1 MRKLLVLVVLLT
13 VAEAAIAQ
21 SFYAIR
27 KNRSLILVAGTGTS
41 TYFGELSNP
50 GDYFDAKLNISAG
63 LQYYITPQISLRTE
77 VNWFTLQ
84 GTDAKADN
92 SDRQQ
97 RNLSFRS
104 RNVELNATGMINLFA
119 NGNRYYRR
127 PYFNVYGYGGVGLLY
142 FNPKA
147 ELNGTWHALQPLQT
161 EGVEYSRIT
170 PVIPFGLGV
179 RFKFGPNMNIAIEGG
194 YRKIFTDYLDD
205 VSTVYPNQAGLASD
219 LARSLSVRYEN
230 LAPGYNAEGVQRG
243 NPSSDD
249 GYMMVNVKLEYYLPF
264 DLHDNGNGR
273 MYSKKRSASYR
284 YNKRGGLR
292 R

>member
-1 MRKLLVLVVLLT
+1 MRKLLVLVVL
-13 VAEAAIAQ
+13 VAIAESAIAQ

-27 KNRSLILVAGTGTS
+27 KNRSLIAIVGTGTS

-50 GDYFDAKLNISAG
+50 GDYIDAELSLSAG
-63 LQYYITPQISLRTE
+63 LQYYLTPQISLRSE
-77 VNWFTLQ
+77 INWFTLE
-84 GTDAKADN
+84 GTDAKADD
-92 SDRQQ
+92 SERKQ

-104 RNVELNATGMINLFA
+104 RNVELNVTGVINLFA

-127 PYFNVYGYGGVGLLY
+127 PYFNVYGFGGVGVLY

-161 EGVEYSRIT
+161 EGVNYSRIT
-170 PVIPFGLGV
+170 PVIPFGAGV
-179 RFKFGPNMNIAIEGG
+179 RFKFGPNMNISIEGA

-205 VSTVYPNQAGLASD
+205 VSTVYPVQASLASD

-230 LAPGYNAEGVQRG
+230 VPAGIEGVQRG
-243 NPSSDD
+243 NPSRED

>member
-1 MRKLLVLVVLLT
+1 MRKLLVFVILIAL
-13 VAEAAIAQ
+13 AESAMAQ

-41 TYFGELSNP
+41 TYFGELANP

-63 LQYYITPQISLRTE
+63 LQYYLTPQISLRSE

-84 GTDAKADN
+84 GSDAD
-92 SDRQQ
+92 SDDSERKQ

-104 RNVELNATGMINLFA
+104 RNVEFNVTGIINLFA

-127 PYFNVYGYGGVGLLY
+127 PYFNVYGFGGVGLLY

-161 EGVEYSRIT
+161 EGVKYSRVT

-179 RFKFGPNMNIAIEGG
+179 RLKFGPNMNIAIEGG

-205 VSTVYPNQAGLASD
+205 VSTVYPVQSSLASD
-219 LARSLSVRYEN
+219 IARSLSVRYDN
-230 LAPGYNAEGVQRG
+230 VPAGIEGLQRG

>member
-1 MRKLLVLVVLLT
+1 MRKLLVLIVLLI
-13 VAEAAIAQ
+13 VAEATIAQ

-27 KNRSLILVAGTGTS
+27 KNRSLIAVVGTGTS

-50 GDYFDAKLNISAG
+50 GDYFDAELNISGG
-63 LQYYITPQISLRTE
+63 LQYYITPQISLRAE

-84 GTDAKADN
+84 GSDAKANN
-92 SDRQQ
+92 SDRQE

-104 RNVELNATGMINLFA
+104 RNVELNAVGMINLFA

-127 PYFNVYGYGGVGLLY
+127 PYFNLYGYGGVGLLY

-161 EGVEYSRIT
+161 EGVQYSRLT
-170 PVIPFGLGV
+170 TTIPFGLGI
-179 RFKFGPNMNIAIEGG
+179 RFKFGPNMNIAFEGG

-205 VSTVYPNQAGLASD
+205 VSTVYPIQASLASD
-219 LARSLSVRYEN
+219 LARSLSVRYDQI
-230 LAPGYNAEGVQRG
+230 PPSIEGVQRG

-249 GYMMVNVKLEYYLPF
+249 GYMMVNIKLEYYLPF
-264 DLHDNGNGR
+264 DLRDNGNGR

>member
-1 MRKLLVLVVLLT
+1 MRKLLVLILLLI
-13 VAEAAIAQ
+13 VAEATTAQ

-27 KNRSLILVAGTGTS
+27 KNRSLILIAGTGTS

-50 GDYFDAKLNISAG
+50 GDYFDTKLNISAG
-63 LQYYITPQISLRTE
+63 LQYYLTPQISVRTE

-84 GTDAKADN
+84 GSDSKADN
-92 SDRQQ
+92 NDRQQ

-104 RNVELNATGMINLFA
+104 RNIELNAIGMINLFA

-127 PYFNVYGYGGVGLLY
+127 PYFNVYGYAGVGLLY

-161 EGVEYSRIT
+161 EGIKYSRMT

-219 LARSLSVRYEN
+219 LARSLSVRYE
-230 LAPGYNAEGVQRG
+230 PIPVDIEGFRRG
-243 NPSSDD
+243 NPTSSD
-249 GYMMVNVKLEYYLPF
+249 GYLMVNVKLEYYLPF

>member
-1 MRKLLVLVVLLT
+1 MRKLLVFVILIALGES
-13 VAEAAIAQ
+13 AMAQ

-41 TYFGELSNP
+41 TYFGELANP

-63 LQYYITPQISLRTE
+63 LQYYLTPQISLRSE

-84 GTDAKADN
+84 GSDAD
-92 SDRQQ
+92 SDDSERKQ

-104 RNVELNATGMINLFA
+104 RNVEFNVTGIINLFA

-127 PYFNVYGYGGVGLLY
+127 PYFNVYGFGGVGLLY

-161 EGVEYSRIT
+161 EGVKYSRVT

-179 RFKFGPNMNIAIEGG
+179 RLKFGPNMNIAIEGG

-205 VSTVYPNQAGLASD
+205 VSTVYPVQSSLASD
-219 LARSLSVRYEN
+219 IARSLSVRYDN
-230 LAPGYNAEGVQRG
+230 VPAGIEGLQRG

-284 YNKRGGLR
+284 YKKRGGLR

>member
-1 MRKLLVLVVLLT
+1 L
-13 VAEAAIAQ
+13 AESAMAQ

-41 TYFGELSNP
+41 TYFGELANP

-63 LQYYITPQISLRTE
+63 LQYYLTPQISLRSE

-84 GTDAKADN
+84 GSDAD
-92 SDRQQ
+92 SDDSERKQ

-104 RNVELNATGMINLFA
+104 RNVEFNVTGIINLFA

-127 PYFNVYGYGGVGLLY
+127 PYFNVYGFGGVGLLY

-161 EGVEYSRIT
+161 EGVKYSRVT

-179 RFKFGPNMNIAIEGG
+179 RLKFGPNMNIAIEGG

-205 VSTVYPNQAGLASD
+205 VSTVYPVQSSLASD
-219 LARSLSVRYEN
+219 IARSLSVRYDN
-230 LAPGYNAEGVQRG
+230 VPAGIEGLQRG

-284 YNKRGGLR
+284 YKKRGGLR

>member
-50 GDYFDAKLNISAG
+50 RDYFDAKLNINAG
-63 LQYYITPQISLRTE
+63 LQYYLTPQVSLRTE
-77 VNWFTLQ
+77 LNWFTLE
-84 GTDAKADN
+84 GSDSKASDAGRV
-92 SDRQQ
+92 S
-97 RNLSFRS
+97 RNLSFKS
-104 RNVELNATGMINLFA
+104 NNYELNFVGVFNLFP

-127 PYFNVYGYGGVGLLY
+127 PYFNVYGFGGVGILY

-147 ELNGTWHALQPLQT
+147 EYQGKSYALQPLRT
-161 EGVEYSRIT
+161 EGVNYNRIGLVL
-170 PVIPFGLGV
+170 PYGLGL
-179 RFKFGPNMNIAIEGG
+179 RLKGGPNFNIAVEAG
-194 YRKIFTDYLDD
+194 YRMTFSDYLDD
-205 VSTVYPNQAGLASD
+205 VSTEYIDNTSFSNPIAAALADRRSEIGKPLNAAGK
-219 LARSLSVRYEN
+219 
-230 LAPGYNAEGVQRG
+230 QRG
-243 NPSSDD
+243 NPSTND
-249 GYMMVNVKLEYYLPF
+249 GYLLFNAKFEYYLPF

>member
-1 MRKLLVLVVLLT
+1 MRKLLVFVILIAL
-13 VAEAAIAQ
+13 AESAMAQ

-27 KNRSLILVAGTGTS
+27 KNRSLILVVGGGTS
-41 TYFGELSNP
+41 TYFGELANP
-50 GDYFDAKLNISAG
+50 GDYIDAKPNISAG
-63 LQYYITPQISLRTE
+63 LQYYLTPQISLRSE
-77 VNWFTLQ
+77 INWFTLQ
-84 GTDAKADN
+84 GSDADSDN
-92 SDRQQ
+92 IDREN
-97 RNLSFRS
+97 RNLSFKS
-104 RNVELNATGMINLFA
+104 SNIEFNATGMINLFA

-127 PYFNVYGYGGVGLLY
+127 PYFNVYGFGGVGLLY

-161 EGVEYSRIT
+161 EGVKYSRVT

-179 RFKFGPNMNIAIEGG
+179 RLKFGPNMNIAIEGG

-205 VSTVYPNQAGLASD
+205 VSTVYPVQSSLASD
-219 LARSLSVRYEN
+219 IARSLSVRYDN
-230 LAPGYNAEGVQRG
+230 VPAGIEGLQRG

>member
-1 MRKLLVLVVLLT
+1 MRKLLVIVILIAS
-13 VAEAAIAQ
+13 AESVTAQ

-41 TYFGELSNP
+41 TYFGELANP
-50 GDYFDAKLNISAG
+50 GDYFDAKLNISTG
-63 LQYYITPQISLRTE
+63 LQYYLTPQISLRSE
-77 VNWFTLQ
+77 INWFTLQ
-84 GTDAKADN
+84 GSDADSDN
-92 SDRQQ
+92 NDRSQ

-104 RNVELNATGMINLFA
+104 RNVELNMTGMINLFA

-127 PYFNVYGYGGVGLLY
+127 PYFNVYGFGGVGLLY

-161 EGVEYSRIT
+161 EGVKYSRVT
-170 PVIPFGLGV
+170 PVIPFGLGI
-179 RFKFGPNMNIAIEGG
+179 RLKFGPNMNVAIEGG

-205 VSTVYPNQAGLASD
+205 VSTVYPVQSSLASD
-219 LARSLSVRYEN
+219 LARSLSVRYTTPPN
-230 LAPGYNAEGVQRG
+230 GIEGFQRG
-243 NPSSDD
+243 NPTTDD

>member
-1 MRKLLVLVVLLT
+1 MRKLLVFVILIALGES
-13 VAEAAIAQ
+13 AMAQ

-41 TYFGELSNP
+41 TYFGELANP

-63 LQYYITPQISLRTE
+63 LQYYLTPQISLRSE

-84 GTDAKADN
+84 GSDAD
-92 SDRQQ
+92 SDDSERKQ

-104 RNVELNATGMINLFA
+104 RNVEFNVTGIINLFA

-127 PYFNVYGYGGVGLLY
+127 PYFNVYGFGGVGLLY

-161 EGVEYSRIT
+161 EGVKYSRVT

-179 RFKFGPNMNIAIEGG
+179 RLKFGPNMNIAIEGG

-205 VSTVYPNQAGLASD
+205 VSTVYPVQSSLASD
-219 LARSLSVRYEN
+219 IARSLSVRYDN
-230 LAPGYNAEGVQRG
+230 VPAGIEGLQRG

>member
-1 MRKLLVLVVLLT
+1 MRKLLVFVILIAS
-13 VAEAAIAQ
+13 AESVTAQ

-41 TYFGELSNP
+41 TYFGELANP

-63 LQYYITPQISLRTE
+63 LQYYVTPQISLRSE
-77 VNWFTLQ
+77 INWFTLQ
-84 GTDAKADN
+84 GSDADSDN
-92 SDRQQ
+92 NDRSQ

-104 RNVELNATGMINLFA
+104 RNVELNMTGMINLFA

-127 PYFNVYGYGGVGLLY
+127 PYFNVYGYGGIGLLY

-161 EGVEYSRIT
+161 EGVKYSRLT
-170 PVIPFGLGV
+170 PVIPFGLGI
-179 RFKFGPNMNIAIEGG
+179 RLKFGPNMNVAIEGG

-205 VSTVYPNQAGLASD
+205 VSTVYPVQSSLASD

-230 LAPGYNAEGVQRG
+230 IPANIEGLQRG

>member
-1 MRKLLVLVVLLT
+1 MRKLLVFVILIALDES
-13 VAEAAIAQ
+13 AMAQ

-27 KNRSLILVAGTGTS
+27 KNRSFILVVGGGTS
-41 TYFGELSNP
+41 TYFGELANP
-50 GDYFDAKLNISAG
+50 GDYIDAKPNISAG
-63 LQYYITPQISLRTE
+63 LQYYLTPQISLRSE
-77 VNWFTLQ
+77 INWFTLQ
-84 GTDAKADN
+84 GSDADSDN
-92 SDRQQ
+92 IDREN
-97 RNLSFRS
+97 RNLSFKS
-104 RNVELNATGMINLFA
+104 SNIEFNATGMINLFA

-127 PYFNVYGYGGVGLLY
+127 PYFNVYGFGGVGLLY

-161 EGVEYSRIT
+161 EGVKYSRVT

-179 RFKFGPNMNIAIEGG
+179 RLKFGPNMNIAIEGG

-205 VSTVYPNQAGLASD
+205 VSTVYPVQSSLASD
-219 LARSLSVRYEN
+219 IARSLSVRYDN
-230 LAPGYNAEGVQRG
+230 VPAGIEGLQRG